1 MRRAALYLGGLLMAT
16 GTTMA
21 MAAPAQAAPAG
32 CYDIVG
38 YGNNIVLVSELYSV
52 GWEDPYIYGGFAF
65 PSYKVFKVFR
75 ANPYY
80 MRSFYRVYDSFYDLD
95 AYSYG
100 GGYGYGG
107 SYGGYNSIN
116 SINSINAINSTVNS
130 NNNNDN
136 SSSLLRIG

>member
-1 MRRAALYLGGLLMAT
+1 MAT

-38 YGNNIVLVSELYSV
+38 YGSNIVLVSELYSV
-52 GWEDPYIYGGFAF
+52 GWDDPYIYGGFAF

-95 AYSYG
+95 AYGYG
-100 GGYGYGG
+100 GGYGYRAGYG
-107 SYGGYNSIN
+107 GGYNSIN
-116 SINSINAINSTVNS
+116 SINAINNVNGDGNIIGD
-130 NNNNDN
+130 NNG
-136 SSSLLRIG
+136 SSLIRIG